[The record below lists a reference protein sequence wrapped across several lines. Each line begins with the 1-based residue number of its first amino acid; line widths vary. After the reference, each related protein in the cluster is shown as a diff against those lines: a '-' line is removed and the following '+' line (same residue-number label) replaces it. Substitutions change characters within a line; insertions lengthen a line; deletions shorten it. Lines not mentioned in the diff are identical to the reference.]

1 MRKKILLYGIG
12 TFKNRGVEA
21 IINSTLSM
29 IDSKKYNVTLATYD
43 FDYNKEKYKD
53 IAKVKHYYKSEELT
67 EEEQKKEQEYKN
79 LPFDYHN
86 FEKLYQKDVIK
97 AIDDSDIC
105 ISVGGDNYCYPYCN
119 WLYTLD
125 EYAHQKRK
133 RTILWGASLFDE
145 ITDDD
150 LINDLDKFDI
160 LVIRE
165 SLSYNAVKKY
175 IPENKLIYAPDPAFS
190 MLPQKVNLNAWYRG
204 RKIVAINVSP
214 LTVQNEGQKQAIYD
228 LIEYLLK
235 ETKYSVLLLP
245 HVTTE
250 DCNDLDILQ
259 KLKDKYKQEDRI
271 YLELENY
278 NCQQLKYIISKCKL
292 LVAARTHASIAAYST
307 GVPTLVIGYS
317 VKSRGLAKDLFGNF
331 KNYVISKDELNSQN
345 LINSF
350 RYIDENQEKIR
361 KTLNEKIPKIKETSL
376 NLFNLVLDKIKE
388 QEEQEI
394 CKRDSCIGCSVCA
407 SKCPHNAITMVEN
420 DEGFIYPK
428 IDLKKCTHCN
438 ICRNNC
444 PINKQA
450 QKENQFKK
458 ECYAAINLNTEEQLK
473 STSGGMFS
481 ILAHAILNMNGVVYG
496 SCMKGTKAEHIRV
509 TKEKELDEIR
519 GSKYIQSSIINIY
532 DKLKKDLNSNKP
544 VLFCGTP
551 LQIGAI
557 KTFLGK
563 DYDNLLLVS
572 LLCHGVMSQTI
583 FEKYIKELEEDR
595 NTQVEK
601 FKFRTKNN
609 KWTTASIE
617 YKAMDNNTQ
626 VEKFIDNDL
635 MKLYLKNYILRE
647 SCYDCQF
654 RRDNNEADI
663 ILGDFWGIEVIDRE
677 MLDEKG
683 VSALVINSAK
693 GKEFINKNEIFSK
706 IKSKKE
712 NINDMIKYNPVLIK
726 SVIKPKDR
734 KKALNDLKNNSIKLV
749 SQYYYNYQ
757 ELNNKEKELAQKVT
771 QIKVENERLYRK
783 LNSILNS
790 KRWKLMDKGI
800 NKINKILGRK

>member
-150 LINDLDKFDI
+150 LINDLDNFDI

-214 LTVQNEGQKQAIYD
+214 LTVQNEEQKQAIYD

-259 KLKDKYKQEDRI
+259 KLKDKYEQEDRV

-458 ECYAAINLNTEEQLK
+458 ECYAAIWWNVLYI
-473 STSGGMFS
+473 STCYFKYEWSCIW
-481 ILAHAILNMNGVVYG
+481 ILYERH
-496 SCMKGTKAEHIRV
+496 
-509 TKEKELDEIR
+509 
-519 GSKYIQSSIINIY
+519 
-532 DKLKKDLNSNKP
+532 
-544 VLFCGTP
+544 
-551 LQIGAI
+551 
-557 KTFLGK
+557 
-563 DYDNLLLVS
+563 
-572 LLCHGVMSQTI
+572 
-583 FEKYIKELEEDR
+583 
-595 NTQVEK
+595 
-601 FKFRTKNN
+601 
-609 KWTTASIE
+609 
-617 YKAMDNNTQ
+617 
-626 VEKFIDNDL
+626 
-635 MKLYLKNYILRE
+635 E
-647 SCYDCQF
+647 S
-654 RRDNNEADI
+654 
-663 ILGDFWGIEVIDRE
+663 
-677 MLDEKG
+677 
-683 VSALVINSAK
+683 
-693 GKEFINKNEIFSK
+693 
-706 IKSKKE
+706 
-712 NINDMIKYNPVLIK
+712 
-726 SVIKPKDR
+726 
-734 KKALNDLKNNSIKLV
+734 
-749 SQYYYNYQ
+749 
-757 ELNNKEKELAQKVT
+757 
-771 QIKVENERLYRK
+771 
-783 LNSILNS
+783 
-790 KRWKLMDKGI
+790 
-800 NKINKILGRK
+800 